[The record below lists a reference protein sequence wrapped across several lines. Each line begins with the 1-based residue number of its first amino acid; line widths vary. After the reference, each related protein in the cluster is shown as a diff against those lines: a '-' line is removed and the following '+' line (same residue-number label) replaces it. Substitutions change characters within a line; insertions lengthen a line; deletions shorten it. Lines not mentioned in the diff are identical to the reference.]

1 MVRCERGKKRYRTER
16 EASAAAPK
24 AAAQYG
30 QPHRWYACDMCGG
43 WHLTTRKIYGHRVAM
58 PSEEEA
64 GMTSITKAADSGLV
78 PQRGTRDEARLIREQ
93 LAPKASDAEI
103 RVFLALCQ
111 RLDLDPF
118 ARQIYL
124 VGRWDSRASREV
136 FAPQVSIDGFRL
148 VAQRTGEYA
157 GQAGPEWCAA
167 DGVWRDV
174 WLSPDAPVAARVGVY
189 RKGWAQ
195 PLYRV
200 ALWSEFQQTKKDG
213 KPSGLWAK
221 MPSVMLAKCAE
232 MQALRAAFPN
242 ELSGVYGVEEMA
254 QSTPVEVVREPEPPH
269 DAEAV
274 NALLADLDACT
285 DLGTLDGL
293 KAEARALWKHL
304 STNERMAVASMMEQA
319 QARAAEA
326 ASEGSCGDGEQM
338 DEAAVNAA
346 FEQHKERRVAQMKRE
361 DRGWGGNDE

>member
-1 MVRCERGKKRYRTER
+1 MTDIVKTE
-16 EASAAAPK
+16 A
-24 AAAQYG
+24 
-30 QPHRWYACDMCGG
+30 
-43 WHLTTRKIYGHRVAM
+43 
-58 PSEEEA
+58 
-64 GMTSITKAADSGLV
+64 GLV
-78 PQRGTRDEARLIREQ
+78 PARGTRDEARLIRDQ

-136 FAPQVSIDGFRL
+136 YAPQVSIDGFRL

-157 GQAGPEWCAA
+157 GQAGPEWC
-167 DGVWRDV
+167 DESGVWRDV
-174 WLSPDAPVAARVGVY
+174 WLSQTPPAAARVGVY
-189 RKGWAQ
+189 RRGWAA

-242 ELSGVYGVEEMA
+242 ELSGVYGVEELA
-254 QSTPVEVVREPEPPH
+254 QATPVEVVREEPAH
-269 DAEAV
+269 TVDVDGLVSALATASGEAFEDLRAEAKSLFRGLS
-274 NALLADLDACT
+274 AADKERVSDAV
-285 DLGTLDGL
+285 
-293 KAEARALWKHL
+293 KAAMARL
-304 STNERMAVASMMEQA
+304 TQP
-319 QARAAEA
+319 AES
-326 ASEGSCGDGEQM
+326 ASEGSCGDEGG
-338 DEAAVNAA
+338 ARRGV
-346 FEQHKERRVAQMKRE
+346 ERTCETGYK
-361 DRGWGGNDE
+361 GNDSEGGLA

>member
-1 MVRCERGKKRYRTER
+1 
-16 EASAAAPK
+16 
-24 AAAQYG
+24 
-30 QPHRWYACDMCGG
+30 
-43 WHLTTRKIYGHRVAM
+43 
-58 PSEEEA
+58 
-64 GMTSITKAADSGLV
+64 MTSITKQADSLV

-124 VGRWDSRASREV
+124 VGRWDSRAGREI

-157 GQAGPEWCAA
+157 GQAGPEWCSA

-174 WLSPDAPVAARVGVY
+174 WLSDAPPAAARVGVY
-189 RKGWAQ
+189 RKGWAA

-242 ELSGVYGVEEMA
+242 ELSGVYGVEELA
-254 QSTPVEVVREPEPPH
+254 QATPVVEAEIVDDTPSADAYELAAMLDHVSDAASMEAAKAKARAAWKSL
-269 DAEAV
+269 DAEARKGV
-274 NALLADLDACT
+274 TRAMQEAQRRVDA
-285 DLGTLDGL
+285 
-293 KAEARALWKHL
+293 
-304 STNERMAVASMMEQA
+304 A
-319 QARAAEA
+319 QSEA
-326 ASEGSCGDGEQM
+326 ASEGACGDGCEQTEG
-338 DEAAVNAA
+338 DHGA
-346 FEQHKERRVAQMKRE
+346 
-361 DRGWGGNDE
+361 

>member
-1 MVRCERGKKRYRTER
+1 
-16 EASAAAPK
+16 
-24 AAAQYG
+24 
-30 QPHRWYACDMCGG
+30 
-43 WHLTTRKIYGHRVAM
+43 
-58 PSEEEA
+58 
-64 GMTSITKAADSGLV
+64 MTSITNQADSLV

-124 VGRWDSRASREV
+124 VGRWDSRAGREI

-167 DGVWRDV
+167 DGAWRDV
-174 WLSPDAPVAARVGVY
+174 WLSDAPPAAARVGVY
-189 RKGWAQ
+189 RKGWAA

-242 ELSGVYGVEEMA
+242 ELSGVYGVEELA
-254 QSTPVEVVREPEPPH
+254 QATPAVEAEIIDDAPALPPA
-269 DAEAV
+269 DV
-274 NALLADLDACT
+274 NALVSALNACADAASLEQ
-285 DLGTLDGL
+285 L
-293 KAEARALWKHL
+293 KATARALWKRM
-304 STNERMAVASMMEQA
+304 SAEERDAVKLEMADAEKRIKAA
-319 QARAAEA
+319 QSEA
-326 ASEGSCGDGEQM
+326 ASEGSCGDGYEQTEG
-338 DEAAVNAA
+338 DHA
-346 FEQHKERRVAQMKRE
+346 
-361 DRGWGGNDE
+361 

>member
-1 MVRCERGKKRYRTER
+1 MTDIVKTE
-16 EASAAAPK
+16 
-24 AAAQYG
+24 
-30 QPHRWYACDMCGG
+30 
-43 WHLTTRKIYGHRVAM
+43 
-58 PSEEEA
+58 
-64 GMTSITKAADSGLV
+64 SGLV
-78 PQRGTRDEARLIREQ
+78 PARGTRDEARLIRDQ

-136 FAPQVSIDGFRL
+136 YAPQVSIDGFRL

-157 GQAGPEWCAA
+157 GQAGPEWC
-167 DGVWRDV
+167 DESGVWRDV
-174 WLSPDAPVAARVGVY
+174 WLSPTPPAAARVGVY
-189 RKGWAQ
+189 RRGWAA

-254 QSTPVEVVREPEPPH
+254 QATPVE
-269 DAEAV
+269 AEAV
-274 NALLADLDACT
+274 RENPSGTALELAAMLDVVSDAAAFEVA
-285 DLGTLDGL
+285 
-293 KAEARALWKHL
+293 KARAREAWRSLG
-304 STNERMAVASMMEQA
+304 A
-319 QARAAEA
+319 QDREILARLMRETETRLTQPTEA
-326 ASEGSCGDGEQM
+326 AGEGSCGDGY
-338 DEAAVNAA
+338 DAT
-346 FEQHKERRVAQMKRE
+346 
-361 DRGWGGNDE
+361 GGEHGE

>member
-1 MVRCERGKKRYRTER
+1 MKRCESGKKRYRTER
-16 EASAAAPK
+16 EVSAAAHK
-24 AAAQYG
+24 VAAQYG
-30 QPHRWYACDMCGG
+30 QPHRWYECDACGG
-43 WHLTTRKIYGHRVAM
+43 WHLTTRKIYGHRMAM
-58 PSEEEA
+58 PSEEES
-64 GMTSITKAADSGLV
+64 MTSITKAADTGLV

-124 VGRWDSRASREV
+124 VGRWDSRAGREI

-157 GQAGPEWCAA
+157 GQAGPEWCSA

-174 WLSPDAPVAARVGVY
+174 WLSDIPPAAARVGVY
-189 RKGWAQ
+189 RKGWAA

-242 ELSGVYGVEEMA
+242 ELSGVYGVEELA
-254 QSTPVEVVREPEPPH
+254 QATP
-269 DAEAV
+269 AEAV
-274 NALLADLDACT
+274 EATYDDAPALPPPDVESIVSMFKSAKAIAAYRAAMAD
-285 DLGTLDGL
+285 
-293 KAEARALWKHL
+293 
-304 STNERMAVASMMEQA
+304 A
-319 QARAAEA
+319 QAAWPTMSAETRATVEREMADAKKRIKAAQSEA
-326 ASEGSCGDGEQM
+326 ASESTCGDGYEQTEG
-338 DEAAVNAA
+338 DHGA
-346 FEQHKERRVAQMKRE
+346 
-361 DRGWGGNDE
+361 

>member
-1 MVRCERGKKRYRTER
+1 
-16 EASAAAPK
+16 
-24 AAAQYG
+24 
-30 QPHRWYACDMCGG
+30 
-43 WHLTTRKIYGHRVAM
+43 
-58 PSEEEA
+58 
-64 GMTSITKAADSGLV
+64 MTSITKSESGLV

-93 LAPKASDAEI
+93 LAPKANDAEI

-124 VGRWDSRASREV
+124 VGRWDKRAGREIH
-136 FAPQVSIDGFRL
+136 APQVSIDGFRL

-174 WLSPDAPVAARVGVY
+174 WLSESPPAAARVGVY
-189 RKGWAQ
+189 RKGWSA

-200 ALWSEFQQTKKDG
+200 ALWSEFQQTTREG

-254 QSTPVEVVREPEPPH
+254 QATPAEAVEATYDDAPPH
-269 DAEAV
+269 DMEPIVNIIDAYKAARGRAEYAEASAMAKAV
-274 NALLADLDACT
+274 WR
-285 DLGTLDGL
+285 TLDNGS
-293 KAEARALWKHL
+293 KASIEAARLAAQ
-304 STNERMAVASMMEQA
+304 ERIKAAQQSEVASE
-319 QARAAEA
+319 
-326 ASEGSCGDGEQM
+326 STCGDGYDATEG
-338 DEAAVNAA
+338 DHAA
-346 FEQHKERRVAQMKRE
+346 
-361 DRGWGGNDE
+361 

>member
-1 MVRCERGKKRYRTER
+1 
-16 EASAAAPK
+16 
-24 AAAQYG
+24 
-30 QPHRWYACDMCGG
+30 
-43 WHLTTRKIYGHRVAM
+43 
-58 PSEEEA
+58 
-64 GMTSITKAADSGLV
+64 MTSITKQADSLV

-124 VGRWDSRASREV
+124 VGRWDSRAGREI

-167 DGVWRDV
+167 DGAWRDV
-174 WLSPDAPVAARVGVY
+174 WLSDAPPAAARVGVY
-189 RKGWAQ
+189 RKGWAA

-242 ELSGVYGVEEMA
+242 ELSGVYGVEELA
-254 QSTPVEVVREPEPPH
+254 QATPAVEAEIVDDTPALPPA
-269 DAEAV
+269 DV
-274 NALLADLDACT
+274 NALVNALNACADAASLEQ
-285 DLGTLDGL
+285 L
-293 KAEARALWKHL
+293 KATARALWKRM
-304 STNERMAVASMMEQA
+304 SAEERDAVKLEMADAEKRATKAA
-319 QARAAEA
+319 QSEA
-326 ASEGSCGDGEQM
+326 ASEGSCGDGYEGHGSDIGQ
-338 DEAAVNAA
+338 
-346 FEQHKERRVAQMKRE
+346 
-361 DRGWGGNDE
+361 GGVE

>member
-1 MVRCERGKKRYRTER
+1 
-16 EASAAAPK
+16 
-24 AAAQYG
+24 
-30 QPHRWYACDMCGG
+30 
-43 WHLTTRKIYGHRVAM
+43 
-58 PSEEEA
+58 
-64 GMTSITKAADSGLV
+64 MTSITKQADSLV

-124 VGRWDSRASREV
+124 VGRWDSRAGREI

-157 GQAGPEWCAA
+157 GQAGPEWCSA

-174 WLSPDAPVAARVGVY
+174 WLSDAPPAAARVGVY
-189 RKGWAQ
+189 RKGWAA

-242 ELSGVYGVEEMA
+242 ELSGVYGVEELA
-254 QSTPVEVVREPEPPH
+254 QATPVVEAEIVDDTPSADAYELAAMLDHVSDAASMEVAKAKSRAAWKSL
-269 DAEAV
+269 DAEARKGV
-274 NALLADLDACT
+274 TRAMQEAQRRVDA
-285 DLGTLDGL
+285 
-293 KAEARALWKHL
+293 
-304 STNERMAVASMMEQA
+304 A
-319 QARAAEA
+319 QSEA
-326 ASEGSCGDGEQM
+326 ASEGSCGDGYEQTEG
-338 DEAAVNAA
+338 DHGA
-346 FEQHKERRVAQMKRE
+346 
-361 DRGWGGNDE
+361 

>member
-1 MVRCERGKKRYRTER
+1 
-16 EASAAAPK
+16 
-24 AAAQYG
+24 
-30 QPHRWYACDMCGG
+30 
-43 WHLTTRKIYGHRVAM
+43 
-58 PSEEEA
+58 
-64 GMTSITKAADSGLV
+64 MTSITKQADSLV

-124 VGRWDSRASREV
+124 VGRWDSRAGREI

-174 WLSPDAPVAARVGVY
+174 WLSDAPPAAARVGVY
-189 RKGWAQ
+189 RKGWAA

-242 ELSGVYGVEEMA
+242 ELSGVYGVEELA
-254 QSTPVEVVREPEPPH
+254 QATPAVEAEIVDDTPALPPA
-269 DAEAV
+269 DV
-274 NALLADLDACT
+274 NALVNALNACADAASLEQ
-285 DLGTLDGL
+285 L
-293 KAEARALWKHL
+293 KATARALWKRM
-304 STNERMAVASMMEQA
+304 SAEERDAVKLEMADAEKRATKAA
-319 QARAAEA
+319 QSEA
-326 ASEGSCGDGEQM
+326 ASEGSCGDGYEQTEG
-338 DEAAVNAA
+338 DHA
-346 FEQHKERRVAQMKRE
+346 
-361 DRGWGGNDE
+361 

>member
-1 MVRCERGKKRYRTER
+1 
-16 EASAAAPK
+16 
-24 AAAQYG
+24 
-30 QPHRWYACDMCGG
+30 
-43 WHLTTRKIYGHRVAM
+43 
-58 PSEEEA
+58 
-64 GMTSITKAADSGLV
+64 MTSITKAADSGLV

-124 VGRWDSRASREV
+124 VGRWDSRAGREI

-167 DGVWRDV
+167 DGAWRDV
-174 WLSPDAPVAARVGVY
+174 WLSDVPPAAARVGVY
-189 RKGWAQ
+189 RKGWAA

-213 KPSGLWAK
+213 KPSGLWGK

-254 QSTPVEVVREPEPPH
+254 QATPPVVEAELVNDDAPPV
-269 DAEAV
+269 DAY
-274 NALLADLDACT
+274 ALSAELDHVAT
-285 DLGTLDGL
+285 AAALEVA
-293 KAEARALWKHL
+293 KAKARAAWKGL
-304 STNERMAVASMMEQA
+304 GAEERKGITRLMSEA
-319 QARAAEA
+319 QARVDAARDESA
-326 ASEGSCGDGEQM
+326 GEGSCGDEQTGGDHGE
-338 DEAAVNAA
+338 
-346 FEQHKERRVAQMKRE
+346 
-361 DRGWGGNDE
+361 

>member
-1 MVRCERGKKRYRTER
+1 
-16 EASAAAPK
+16 
-24 AAAQYG
+24 
-30 QPHRWYACDMCGG
+30 
-43 WHLTTRKIYGHRVAM
+43 
-58 PSEEEA
+58 
-64 GMTSITKAADSGLV
+64 MTSITKAADPGLV

-124 VGRWDSRASREV
+124 VGRWDSRAGREI

-157 GQAGPEWCAA
+157 GQAGPEWCSA

-174 WLSPDAPVAARVGVY
+174 WLSDAPPAAARVGVY
-189 RKGWAQ
+189 RKGWAA

-213 KPSGLWAK
+213 KPSGLWGK

-254 QSTPVEVVREPEPPH
+254 QATPADVVEATHDDAPALPPP
-269 DAEAV
+269 DIDGIVAELKA
-274 NALLADLDACT
+274 AKGRAEYSAAIKSAKAAWPTLDAASK
-285 DLGTLDGL
+285 DVINGEMREAQERI
-293 KAEARALWKHL
+293 KAAARDESAGE
-304 STNERMAVASMMEQA
+304 ST
-319 QARAAEA
+319 
-326 ASEGSCGDGEQM
+326 CGDGYEQT
-338 DEAAVNAA
+338 
-346 FEQHKERRVAQMKRE
+346 
-361 DRGWGGNDE
+361 GGES

>member
-1 MVRCERGKKRYRTER
+1 
-16 EASAAAPK
+16 
-24 AAAQYG
+24 
-30 QPHRWYACDMCGG
+30 
-43 WHLTTRKIYGHRVAM
+43 
-58 PSEEEA
+58 
-64 GMTSITKAADSGLV
+64 MTSITRSDDLV

-124 VGRWDSRASREV
+124 VGRWDSRAGREI

-157 GQAGPEWCAA
+157 GQAGPEWCSA
-167 DGVWRDV
+167 DGAWRDV
-174 WLSPDAPVAARVGVY
+174 WLSDAPPAAARVGVY
-189 RKGWAQ
+189 RKGWSA

-213 KPSGLWAK
+213 KPSGLWGK

-254 QSTPVEVVREPEPPH
+254 QASTQVV

-274 NALLADLDACT
+274 DDGPSAAALELSAMLDVAS
-285 DLGTLDGL
+285 DAAALEVA
-293 KAEARALWKHL
+293 KAKARAAWRGLGAE
-304 STNERMAVASMMEQA
+304 ERKGITRLMSEA
-319 QARAAEA
+319 QARVDAACDESA
-326 ASEGSCGDGEQM
+326 GEGSCGDDGAT
-338 DEAAVNAA
+338 DA
-346 FEQHKERRVAQMKRE
+346 
-361 DRGWGGNDE
+361 